1 MPSTRGYIQRHFAA
15 IAFALLLILPHE
27 LLCQETILDKSFTF
41 RSGSVKADNALD
53 IISEKTGFSFTYDSR
68 LVNPE
73 NRVQLDFRE
82 IPLRDI
88 LKSVFRNDSL
98 VFSVINKYIVISR
111 PDSQPE
117 AQAEDG
123 IKPGSVQGTIVD
135 EDTGE
140 PLAYATVGIRNRARG
155 TVSNSLGE
163 FVLNIPPE
171 FWNDTL
177 SISFLGYV
185 GREIPVSQ
193 ATGNDFTITMRR
205 DYISIPEI
213 IIRNQIPQEIILK
226 ARRAIPSNYGNS
238 PALITGF
245 YREGVLRKNE
255 LQTYSEAVLQ
265 IYKSA
270 YSGSLQNDQI
280 RIYRSRKL
288 ENLNKSDTLAVRLK
302 AGLSTS
308 LELDGARNLFDF
320 ISPGSIEYY
329 SYRLADIVRYDDES
343 AYAIEFRQREI
354 TTDFP
359 LFSGTIYVNTSD
371 FGIYKAEFEIPQSEI
386 SRVRE
391 AFVTSSAGGFNTWLE
406 SVKYSVSYRKVNGR
420 YFLSHVRGDL
430 VFNSRQK
437 RKLFNTQFRV
447 FFELAVTGIELE
459 NVKRF
464 DREELAPVHSI
475 FSKTISS
482 YDREFWGTQDF
493 LRPEEN
499 LMDALKN
506 MKVKLQEFGE

>member
-1 MPSTRGYIQRHFAA
+1 MTTMHGYIKFRFAA
-15 IAFALLLILPHE
+15 TALVLFLFLPHE
-27 LLCQETILDKSFTF
+27 SLCQETILDRAFSF
-41 RSGSVKADNALD
+41 RSGTVGTDNALD
-53 IISEKTGFSFTYDSR
+53 IISKRTGFSFTYDSR
-68 LVNPE
+68 LIDPGS
-73 NRVQLDFRE
+73 RVQLDFNKA
-82 IPLRDI
+82 PLRGI
-88 LKSVFRNDSL
+88 LKEILRNDSL
-98 VFSVINKYIVISR
+98 VFSVIDKYIVISR
-111 PDSQPE
+111 PEPSPI
-117 AQAEDG
+117 AKAETD
-123 IKPGSVQGTIVD
+123 IKPGTVRGTIVD

-140 PLAYATVGIRNRARG
+140 PLPYATVGIRNRARG
-155 TVSNSLGE
+155 TVSNSIGE
-163 FVLNIPPE
+163 FVLNTPPE

-177 SISFLGYV
+177 SVSFLGYV

-193 ATGNDFTITMRR
+193 AAGNDFTITMRR
-205 DYISIPEI
+205 EYISIPEI
-213 IIRNQIPQEIILK
+213 IIRNQIPREIIIK
-226 ARRAIPSNYGNS
+226 TRRAVPSNYGNS

-255 LQTYSEAVLQ
+255 LQTYSEAVLK

-270 YSGSLQNDQI
+270 YAGSLQNDQI
-280 RIYRSRKL
+280 SIYRSRKL
-288 ENLNKSDTLAVRLK
+288 ENLNRTDTLAVRLK

-320 ISPGSIEYY
+320 ITPGSIENY

-354 TTDFP
+354 TEFP

-371 FGIYKAEFEIPQSEI
+371 FGIYKAEFEIPQSQI

-437 RKLFNTQFRV
+437 RKLFNTQFKV

-482 YDREFWGTQDF
+482 YDHEFWGAQDF

>member
-1 MPSTRGYIQRHFAA
+1 MTPTHGYIKFRFAA
-15 IAFALLLILPHE
+15 TALILLLFLPHE
-27 LLCQETILDKSFTF
+27 SLCQVTILDRAYSF
-41 RSGSVKADNALD
+41 RSGTVGTDNALD
-53 IISEKTGFSFTYDSR
+53 IISKRTGFSFTYDSR
-68 LVNPE
+68 LIDPGS
-73 NRVQLDFRE
+73 RVKLDFSNL
-82 IPLRDI
+82 PLRSI
-88 LKSVFRNDSL
+88 LKEVLRNDSL
-98 VFSVINKYIVISR
+98 NFSVIDKYIVISR
-111 PDSQPE
+111 PEPPTEIKTE
-117 AQAEDG
+117 AG
-123 IKPGSVQGTIVD
+123 IKPGMVQGTIVD

-140 PLAYATVGIRNRARG
+140 PLPYATVGIRNRARG
-155 TVSNSLGE
+155 TVSNSRGE
-163 FVLNIPPE
+163 FVLNIPQE
-171 FWNDTL
+171 FMDDTL
-177 SISFLGYV
+177 SFSFLGYV

-193 ATGNDFTITMRR
+193 ASGNDFTITMRR
-205 DYISIPEI
+205 EYISIPEI
-213 IIRNQIPQEIILK
+213 IIRNQIPQEIIIK
-226 ARRAIPSNYGNS
+226 TRRAISSNYGNT

-270 YSGSLQNDQI
+270 YTGSLQNDQI

-288 ENLNKSDTLAVRLK
+288 ENLAKTDTLAVRLK

-320 ISPGSIEYY
+320 ITPGSIENY

-354 TTDFP
+354 TEFP
-359 LFSGTIYVNTSD
+359 LFSGTIYINTSD
-371 FGIYKAEFEIPQSEI
+371 FGIYKAEFEIPQSQI

-406 SVKYSVSYRKVNGR
+406 SVKYSVTYRKVNGR

-430 VFNSRQK
+430 VFNSRQRK
-437 RKLFNTQFRV
+437 KLFNTQFKV

-482 YDREFWGTQDF
+482 YDREFWGEQDF